1 MEVILAIDIGTS
13 SVRVAIINFKG
24 QLVKNFQT
32 NYPTHCLKP
41 NILEQN
47 PEDWWYA
54 VKSGI
59 YQILK
64 ETQNSKISKLSIT
77 GIACCGHSPTLVCVD
92 KQGKILRPA
101 IIWQDSRAFK
111 EVKYIKERLKEEF
124 YTSIMISPLTPSS
137 RIAKLLWLKNNEP
150 NTMKKVYALLEPKDY
165 INFKLTGE
173 YKTSLLSGRDFVD
186 VKTGKIHSE
195 FFHLLEIPESIIP
208 KAVPSHSII
217 GTTTKSLEEEIGLP
231 KGIPVIAGEMDSI
244 TSIIGTGIAKKNMC
258 YNISGTSEIIGISID
273 QQVNLSEKKKLF
285 YFTYPFYNNLQIIFE
300 ATQASGKSINWFIK
314 NIIGSDKGPNKL
326 MLTNE
331 KNDFPKMN
339 PLIFLPYIEGERSP
353 IWDPSAR
360 GIFFGL
366 NGEHTK
372 FDLYRTILE
381 GIGFS
386 ILQNFEILRSI
397 SNKDQI
403 PDSLRVSGG
412 GAENNYLNQIKADIL
427 GKEVIKLKV
436 YESGLLGGAILAMIG
451 LKTYSFNEAV
461 KKMVHIDRIFQPN
474 MEKHHHYYSRLFL
487 IYKKLYQNNI
497 ELFKE
502 LRKI

>member
-13 SVRVAIINFKG
+13 SVKVAVINSKG
-24 QLVKNFQT
+24 EFIKTSQT
-32 NYPTHCLKP
+32 NYPTHYLKP
-41 NILEQN
+41 NNLEQD
-47 PEDWWYA
+47 PEDWWDA

-64 ETQNSKISKLSIT
+64 ETQNSKISKLSIS

-111 EVKYIKERLKEEF
+111 EVKYIKEKLKKEL
-124 YTSIMISPLTPSS
+124 YASKMIYPLTPSS
-137 RIAKLLWLKNNEP
+137 RIAKLICLKNNEP
-150 NTMKKVYALLEPKDY
+150 NTMKKVYAILEPKDY
-165 INFKLTGE
+165 INYKLTGE

-186 VKTGKIHSE
+186 VKTGKVHSK
-195 FFHLLEIPESIIP
+195 FLNILEIPEPVIP
-208 KAVPSHSII
+208 KAVPSHNII
-217 GTTTKSLEEEIGLP
+217 GTTTKSLEDEIGLP

-244 TSIIGTGIAKKNMC
+244 TSIVGTGITKKNMC

-273 QQVNLSEKKKLF
+273 QHAKLSETKKLF

-314 NIIGSDKGPNKL
+314 NIIGSDKSPNKL

-353 IWDPSAR
+353 IWDTSAR

-366 NGEHTK
+366 NSQHSR
-372 FDLYRTILE
+372 FDLYRAILE

-386 ILQNFEILRSI
+386 ILQNFEILRGI
-397 SNKDQI
+397 SNKDNI
-403 PDSLRVSGG
+403 PDYLRVSGG

-427 GKEVIKLKV
+427 GKEVIKLMV
-436 YESGLLGGAILAMIG
+436 YESGLLGAAILAMMG
-451 LKTYSFNEAV
+451 LKIYSFNEAV

-474 MEKHHHYYSRLFL
+474 MEKYHHYYSRLFL

-502 LRKI
+502 LGEI

>member
-13 SVRVAIINFKG
+13 SVKVAAINLKG
-24 QLVKNFQT
+24 KLVKTFQT
-32 NYPTHCLKP
+32 SYPTHYLNP
-41 NILEQN
+41 NSLEQD
-47 PEDWWYA
+47 PEDWWHA

-59 YQILK
+59 HQILK
-64 ETQNSKISKLSIT
+64 EKQNIKIPKFSIIC
-77 GIACCGHSPTLVCVD
+77 IACCGHSPTLVCVD
-92 KQGKILRPA
+92 RQGKILRPA
-101 IIWQDSRAFK
+101 IIWQDSRAVK
-111 EVKYIKERLKEEF
+111 EVQYIKDRVNDKL
-124 YTSIMISPLTPSS
+124 YRSIITSPLTPNS
-137 RIAKLLWLKNNEP
+137 RIAKLLWLKNKEP
-150 NTMKKVYALLEPKDY
+150 DIMKKVYALLEPKDY

-186 VKTGKIHSE
+186 VKTGKVHSK
-195 FFHLLEIPESIIP
+195 FLNMLEIPESVIP

-244 TSIIGTGIAKKNMC
+244 TSIIGTGINKKNMC

-314 NIIGSDKGPNKL
+314 NIIGIDKSPNKI
-326 MLTNE
+326 MLANE

-397 SNKDQI
+397 SNKDHI
-403 PDSLRVSGG
+403 PDFLRVSGG

-427 GKEVIKLKV
+427 GKKV
-436 YESGLLGGAILAMIG
+436 VTTKFCESGLLGGAILAMIG
-451 LKTYSFNEAV
+451 LVIYSFNEAV
-461 KKMVHIDRIFQPN
+461 KNMVHIDRIFQPN
-474 MEKHHHYYSRLFL
+474 MEKHHHYYSRLFI

-502 LRKI
+502 LGEI